1 MLGVVLGLTSALGF
15 GSAPVFV
22 RLGMQHVRSTTA
34 TAVSLVVGT
43 AVTMSI
49 AFSFHAGEI
58 FALSGFAFVWFLLS
72 AVINFPLGRLLNF
85 TSVRLAGVA
94 RATPIVGSSPM
105 FAAALAV
112 TIGGE
117 SMSLPV
123 LAGTISI
130 IGGLALVLS
139 QR

>member
-15 GSAPVFV
+15 GSSAVFA

-43 AVTMSI
+43 AITMAI
-49 AFSFHAGEI
+49 AFTLHAGEI
-58 FALSGFAFVWFLLS
+58 FALSGVAFAWFLLS
-72 AVINFPLGRLLNF
+72 AVINFPFGRLLNF
-85 TSVRLAGVA
+85 TAVRLAGVA
-94 RATPIVGSSPM
+94 RATPIIGSSPM

-117 SMSLPV
+117 SMSLPI
-123 LAGTISI
+123 LMGTVSI
-130 IGGLALVLS
+130 IGGLVLILS